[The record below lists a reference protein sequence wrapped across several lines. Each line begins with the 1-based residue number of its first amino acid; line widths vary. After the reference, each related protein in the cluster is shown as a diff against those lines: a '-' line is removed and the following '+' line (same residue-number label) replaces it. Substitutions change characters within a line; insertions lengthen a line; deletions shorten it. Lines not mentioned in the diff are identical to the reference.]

1 MNCSLPGSYV
11 HEVFQA
17 RILEWFAIS
26 SSRGSSWPRVWT
38 WDSWPPAGQVG
49 SLPLFHS
56 GFPGG
61 SDGKE
66 SACSAGDSALIPG
79 LGKFPWRWEWQPT
92 PVRLPGESRGLVG
105 YRLWSLKCQ
114 IRLSKSNFTGILIRR
129 GPLGRQRGHNWY
141 VCAKERP
148 CENTKKVAVCK
159 PRRETSGKTN
169 LITFDLR
176 FLASRNVRR

>member
-1 MNCSLPGSYV
+1 MGFNPIFCVLYHLQLFVNPWTV
-11 HEVFQA
+11 ACQLHEIFQA

-26 SSRGSSWPRVWT
+26 SSRGSSWPRAWT

-105 YRLWSLKCQ
+105 YRLWSLKMSDTIERIQ
-114 IRLSKSNFTGILIRR
+114 FYWHLNKKRTFGQAKGTQLICMCK
-129 GPLGRQRGHNWY
+129 GKTMWEHKEGGSLQ
-141 VCAKERP
+141 AKER
-148 CENTKKVAVCK
+148 
-159 PRRETSGKTN
+159 
-169 LITFDLR
+169 DLR
-176 FLASRNVRR
+176 KN